1 MAWVCLPAF
10 LPLAALSPW
19 KFSTHTKYAKF
30 KKASRLWSI
39 GGNFLQSPIFPL
51 LPVTPSH
58 LSAPRTPFF
67 YPHRNI
73 AITPTLTMCSNLPG
87 SWCNLFPWGQAR
99 ESSFRKRSKSS
110 NRVRTRTLLQLFGYP
125 AFHWVKKPG
134 LPLCP
139 VCRSVPAKSLFA
151 ALHQDYPQ
159 VIVNLGEKSK
169 QKPQILEH
177 SETFT
182 KFICNPSKGQYPSY
196 PNFKWKVKTQAT
208 SSWALKHS
216 WSLSAAPQ

>member
-1 MAWVCLPAF
+1 
-10 LPLAALSPW
+10 
-19 KFSTHTKYAKF
+19 
-30 KKASRLWSI
+30 
-39 GGNFLQSPIFPL
+39 
-51 LPVTPSH
+51 
-58 LSAPRTPFF
+58 
-67 YPHRNI
+67 
-73 AITPTLTMCSNLPG
+73 MCSNLPG

-125 AFHWVKKPG
+125 AFHWVKNPG